1 MEEYFGEDLE
11 GIMDALEEND
21 EEIMQFINGEVDEV
35 FLFYYFNVFS
45 HMWIFTNLQC
55 IIE

>member
-35 FLFYYFNVFS
+35 FLFLLF
-45 HMWIFTNLQC
+45 
-55 IIE
+55 